1 MENNI
6 LLALAVTGTG
16 LVILLLILTFLAF
29 LVNGMT
35 SLIKSK
41 DDKENEKVDEEQG
54 ENQSMSVE
62 QGVAEKVAAL
72 GVAFALAELDISP
85 VSGSSD
91 DNDSKPWRGFHR
103 ARRLNQTIRTRR
115 N

>member
-41 DDKENEKVDEEQG
+41 DDKEDEKAGRRTGRKPVNE
-54 ENQSMSVE
+54 
-62 QGVAEKVAAL
+62 
-72 GVAFALAELDISP
+72 
-85 VSGSSD
+85 
-91 DNDSKPWRGFHR
+91 RR
-103 ARRLNQTIRTRR
+103 AGCG
-115 N
+115 

>member
-41 DDKENEKVDEEQG
+41 DDKEDEKVDEEQG

-62 QGVAEKVAAL
+62 QGVAEKAAAL
-72 GVAFALAELDISP
+72 GVAFALAELQISP
-85 VSGSSD
+85 VSGGSK
-91 DNDSKPWRGFHR
+91 DNHFAPWREFHR